1 MNSGMEIQHDGVVGG
16 VLISENSVLRAMT
29 YVRTRTKTGKA
40 CTVYNGTVIE
50 ENRIIANGTTE

>member
-1 MNSGMEIQHDGVVGG
+1 
-16 VLISENSVLRAMT
+16 MT

-50 ENRIIANGTTE
+50 ENRIIANGTTEWVKVTREGKENECTCDRG